1 MALPLFWDGL
11 PLFTSALKTS
21 KQLKKIIIPLLISC
35 CISFLASAQI
45 SQNSLAQL
53 DSAFGPQSFFDGHL
67 SGFMLY
73 DLESKQVVFEKNS
86 HIYQIPASTVKL
98 LTLYGALQVLQDSTQ
113 TVRYQSAGDTL
124 KIWGSGDPS
133 WKYKD
138 FYQPDFQKIIGNH
151 SIVQFSDANQISPSF
166 GYGWQ
171 WDDYYF
177 DYAAERSSLPVYGHL
192 VQVEI
197 IGDSLQLFPNFFQE
211 SLELSSQN
219 LKELERDFHSNTFYF
234 NPNTFLGR
242 EKYLPFLV
250 EPQVIT
256 QLGSQET
263 GKPWIYKSDSLPA
276 AHQQW
281 RGAPLAPLLKEMM
294 LFSDN
299 FIAEQVLFMTSDK
312 LFQTLDSDRAVDYL
326 LKTSLSDL
334 PDRPKW
340 VDGSGLSRHNLI
352 TPRSLVRVV
361 EKLQEIL
368 PEGQFEEYLA
378 VGGKSGT
385 LKNTFQAADPYI
397 FAKTGSMTAS
407 YNLAGLVK
415 TKSGKT
421 YAFAFMNSNFPFPVS
436 AVRKE
441 VEKVMLQVRDHF

>member
-35 CISFLASAQI
+35 CISILASAQV
-45 SQNSLAQL
+45 SQHSLAQL

-73 DLESKQVVFEKNS
+73 DLESKQMVFEKNS
-86 HIYQIPASTVKL
+86 HLYQIPASTVKL

-113 TVRYQSAGDTL
+113 TLRYQSAGDTL

-171 WDDYYF
+171 WDDYFF
-177 DYAAERSSLPVYGHL
+177 DYAAERSSLPAYGNL
-192 VQVEI
+192 VQVEK
-197 IGDSLQLFPNFFQE
+197 IGNSLQLFPNFFQE
-211 SLELSSQN
+211 SL
-219 LKELERDFHSNTFYF
+219 
-234 NPNTFLGR
+234 
-242 EKYLPFLV
+242 

-263 GKPWIYKSDSLPA
+263 GKPWIYKLDSLPA

>member
-1 MALPLFWDGL
+1 MAYPLFWDGL
-11 PLFTSALKTS
+11 PWFTSALKTS
-21 KQLKKIIIPLLISC
+21 KQLKKIFIPLLISC
-35 CISFLASAQI
+35 CISIHARAQV
-45 SQNSLAQL
+45 SQNSITQL
-53 DSAFGPQSFFDGHL
+53 DSAFGPQSFFGGHL
-67 SGFMLY
+67 TGFMLY
-73 DLESKQVVFEKNS
+73 DLESKQVLFEKNS
-86 HIYQIPASTVKL
+86 HLYQIPASTVKL

-113 TVRYQSAGDTL
+113 TLRYLAAGDTL
-124 KIWGSGDPS
+124 RIWGSGDPS

-138 FYQPDFQKIIGNH
+138 FYQPDFQKIIANH
-151 SIVQFSDANQISPSF
+151 TVVQFSDANQISPSF

-171 WDDYYF
+171 WDDYFF
-177 DYAAERSSLPVYGHL
+177 DYAAERSSLPIYGNL
-192 VQVEI
+192 VQIEKV
-197 IGDSLQLFPNFFQE
+197 GDSLKLFPNFFQE
-211 SLELSSQN
+211 RLKFSSQN
-219 LKELERDFHSNTFYF
+219 LKELERDFHRNTFYF
-234 NPNTFLGR
+234 NPITFLGR

-250 EPQVIT
+250 EPK
-256 QLGSQET
+256 LLAELASQET
-263 GKPWIYKSDSLPA
+263 GKSWIYKSDSLPA

-299 FIAEQVLFMTSDK
+299 FIAEQVLLMTSDK

-352 TPRSLVRVV
+352 TPRSLVRII

-368 PEGQFEEYLA
+368 PEKQFEEYLA
-378 VGGKSGT
+378 IGGKSGT
-385 LKNTFQAADPYI
+385 LKNTFQAAVPYI